1 MGQAAPASV
10 FATEVG
16 LRALGSFGL
25 RMLCAFALM
34 ADAWMGESFPGVLM
48 DGNFMFNSRG
58 SKAAC
63 AAVQPAACPPLAV

>member
-48 DGNFMFNSRG
+48 DGSFIF
-58 SKAAC
+58 
-63 AAVQPAACPPLAV
+63 

>member
-25 RMLCAFALM
+25 RMLCAFALIV
-34 ADAWMGESFPGVLM
+34 DAWMGESFPGVLM
-48 DGNFMFNSRG
+48 GG
-58 SKAAC
+58 SFIYF
-63 AAVQPAACPPLAV
+63 